1 MSETQ
6 EAPAA
11 EPKYVMH
18 WVVQNNQKFEER
30 QLLAQTR
37 DEAKAEAGAVRSVL
51 GLPTGYVMEV
61 DTEVIF
67 YTWD

>member
-1 MSETQ
+1 MT
-6 EAPAA
+6 EAQQANPA
-11 EPKYVMH
+11 KFVMH

-30 QLLAQTR
+30 ELRASTR
-37 DEAKAEAGAVRSVL
+37 DEAKAEAAAVRSVL

-67 YTWD
+67 FTWD